1 MPYIVSVSELYII
14 QHRTATV
21 YHLINNVRGTHSTV
35 VTFGVCS
42 MRAAAA
48 AAAAATSYLQV
59 ACDAF
64 RSRVLRGVHVALK
77 SKATAL
83 QISASFLMIA
93 V

>member
-48 AAAAATSYLQV
+48 AATSYLQV

-83 QISASFLMIA
+83 QISASFLMVA